1 MGKLVKVLGGIVVGL
16 ATLGIL
22 ANMPDTTGYPGNHA
36 YWQEDYQKMA
46 KK

>member
-1 MGKLVKVLGGIVVGL
+1 MRRS
-16 ATLGIL
+16 IL

-36 YWQEDYQKMA
+36 YWQEDYVKMA